1 MTTKRFIKPFGD
13 DGLRVPVSDTPSGTD
28 VNYETGYPEEY
39 GFDPV
44 TDPAARFVQLTE
56 ENQIL
61 HDITSNL
68 KLWQENVFPDFI
80 TAENNGG
87 VTWEYKKGDTVLYNG
102 ENYESLE
109 DNNTDLPTTEK
120 WVIKK
125 PNEVLRAILI
135 GLGYSGNYGFFEKG
149 FVYREV
155 GDLGFSSDGVAY
167 IYAGVNLLPVTVP
180 KSTDPESSNDYE
192 VATLGKASSVTNDNG
207 GTAQD
212 QFNFKNGLTVNEAI
226 NYSGIASLIDSR
238 VWLTDRNAWFKVVL
252 TSTVTPDGAR
262 YIQSLSNLSYSFSL
276 IISESMTL
284 KNFGCVGDDST
295 INDSFIESAV
305 NSGVNELDTGK
316 SNQLYRFNSIS
327 IPRDIAWKGKGSL
340 VGAALGT
347 YPSISSMRST
357 NSNGRLALLQS
368 YNPSSVVFTG
378 TDGIYGDL
386 TIKRALITTSGSD
399 SLEIYENLNLVN
411 CSMHNC
417 YPYVHKQKAVLDAP
431 LLIVSD
437 SPDNGVKIERLGTAY
452 MQFGRVYNPAVRGL
466 NLVLSGFIDIQ
477 DGGVYDVLS
486 EDSVLA
492 TQNSQIIMKRT
503 EVKDGARVGV
513 NLIYGSNADA
523 LDCVITGHEGAG
535 LVCESNGS
543 ILAEGSTITGN
554 GTNGTGAGVS
564 TSYGGFIQCRYST
577 ITGNGGPACENLTG
591 GLIQAQGVIVD
602 KSNNSGGFQ
611 FFSRAGG
618 HILLDEMGDS
628 NTPLL
633 SNTDCYPTW
642 GMIGAGGAF
651 CGRDDNGIAS
661 RNGISVK
668 RLYFGQR
675 ETQTISAGVI
685 TANDIYIQ
693 VANESSA
700 ATDDLDTITV
710 DSNTPSEVMF
720 ISPANNGE
728 TLVIKHNTGNII
740 SPNGLD
746 ITLDAKNRVAML
758 VLNPST
764 IKWIVTKF

>member
-1 MTTKRFIKPFGD
+1 MSGSAILTNNGLLKIASASPLDQLTITQIAIGDGVNPLDPNSTALVNEVYRDAASTPIRSTTYPNTLVFELNIPPTTGGFTCREIGAFDTDGDLIAVGTLDELVKPTDGINYVARINVKLANADQVDVFYDNQGAID
-13 DGLRVPVSDTPSGTD
+13 HSGLRNRDAD
-28 VNYETGYPEEY
+28 
-39 GFDPV
+39 
-44 TDPAARFVQLTE
+44 
-56 ENQIL
+56 
-61 HDITSNL
+61 
-68 KLWQENVFPDFI
+68 NVH
-80 TAENNGG
+80 TANAIEGL
-87 VTWEYKKGDTVLYNG
+87 EFDTVA
-102 ENYESLE
+102 E
-109 DNNTDLPTTEK
+109 
-120 WVIKK
+120 
-125 PNEVLRAILI
+125 A
-135 GLGYSGNYGFFEKG
+135 
-149 FVYREV
+149 
-155 GDLGFSSDGVAY
+155 VAY
-167 IYAGVNLLPVTVP
+167 S
-180 KSTDPESSNDYE
+180 K
-192 VATLGKASSVTNDNG
+192 
-207 GTAQD
+207 
-212 QFNFKNGLTVNEAI
+212 
-226 NYSGIASLIDSR
+226 IDKLVGRR
-238 VWLTDRNAWFKVVL
+238 VWIGERGAYFKVVL
-252 TSTVTPDGAR
+252 TSTVTPNGAR
-262 YIQSLSNLSYSFSL
+262 YIQSTSNSSYSFSL

-284 KNFGCVGDDST
+284 NNFGCIGDDST

-316 SNQLYRFNSIS
+316 QNQLYRFNSIS
-327 IPRDIAWKGKGSL
+327 IPRDITWKGKGSL

-378 TDGIYGDL
+378 TDGICGDL

-399 SLEIYENLNLVN
+399 SLEISENLNLVN

-417 YPYVHKQKAVLDAP
+417 YPYVYKQKAVLDAP

-452 MQFGRVYNPAVRGL
+452 MQFGRVYSPAVRGL

-486 EDSVLA
+486 GDSVLA

-633 SNTDCYPTW
+633 SNTDCHPTW

-675 ETQTISAGVI
+675 ETQTISSGVI

-700 ATDDLDTITV
+700 ATDNLDTITV
-710 DSNTPSEVMF
+710 DNNTPSEVMF

-740 SPNGLD
+740 SPDGLD
-746 ITLDAKNRVAML
+746 VTLDTKNRVAML